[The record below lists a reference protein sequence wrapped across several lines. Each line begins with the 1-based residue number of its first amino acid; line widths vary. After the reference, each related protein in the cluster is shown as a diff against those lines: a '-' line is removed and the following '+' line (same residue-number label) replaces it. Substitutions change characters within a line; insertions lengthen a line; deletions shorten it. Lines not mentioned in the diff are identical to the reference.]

1 MKTKKILKSMIIAV
15 FAFIAGY
22 NIYLANVSNNVLTDI
37 MLHKTKVAEWLSLVL
52 PVVGME

>member
-1 MKTKKILKSMIIAV
+1 MIIAV